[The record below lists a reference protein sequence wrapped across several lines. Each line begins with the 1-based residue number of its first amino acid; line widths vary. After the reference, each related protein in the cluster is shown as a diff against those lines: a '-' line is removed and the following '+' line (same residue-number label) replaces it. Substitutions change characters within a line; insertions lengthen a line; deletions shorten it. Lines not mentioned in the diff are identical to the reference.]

1 MLIKLGN
8 IAVSGEL
15 PSFKN
20 GRSFC
25 FAIIVASVA
34 MFGMV
39 VFSAASLRAEPPRT
53 TYGRIVVPNSLRSS
67 QAQLS
72 QPELRLNSRSY
83 NGNQAVFTDEFGYQ
97 STPSSGG
104 ALAYRNS
111 HPSQRFGQQP
121 LRRSYER
128 LGRNRVMA
136 ATFQESIDTG
146 NAPTAS
152 EPLLPPANLDS
163 SVPSDA
169 VAGGNAVMMHDDP
182 YEHAV
187 SMQGY
192 EHANSDMYCDGC
204 YNAECDCGFADCRR
218 DAMYQCR
225 LRIGLGVIGFGNALN
240 YAGAGANPWSGDGTG
255 SFGFQESLQW
265 STEVPGLFRGEM
277 GAQVGVRTVQAN
289 LSGAEFTADGRNQL
303 YVTAGLFRRADYGLQ
318 GGLVIDYLAE
328 RWYLNTD
335 LVQLR
340 GELSYMFEPCHELG
354 FRFTSGMQSSSS
366 GGFILND
373 AGALA
378 STSGVFSAVDQYRF
392 FTRHVLNQ
400 RTNSYL
406 EISAGWSD
414 EKHGI
419 ISALF
424 ETAITSQVS
433 CQSSFAM
440 GLPGDAVSEA
450 NHQQEFWQMGLML
463 VWTPSTP
470 ALSGLQDYYRPL
482 FEIAD
487 PGSFFVGP
495 TH

>member
-1 MLIKLGN
+1 
-8 IAVSGEL
+8 
-15 PSFKN
+15 
-20 GRSFC
+20 
-25 FAIIVASVA
+25 

-39 VFSAASLRAEPPRT
+39 VLGSVSLRAEPPRT

-72 QPELRLNSRSY
+72 QPELRFNARNY
-83 NGNQAVFTDEFGYQ
+83 TANQAGYTGDLGYQ
-97 STPSSGG
+97 STPSTGG
-104 ALAYRNS
+104 SLGYRNA
-111 HPSQRFGQQP
+111 HPSQRLGQQP

-128 LGRNRVMA
+128 LGRDRVMSA
-136 ATFQESIDTG
+136 AYQESIDTG
-146 NAPTAS
+146 NLPNNS

-163 SVPSDA
+163 SMPVDGMENENGA
-169 VAGGNAVMMHDDP
+169 MMNVGLDE
-182 YEHAV
+182 YAV
-187 SMQGY
+187 SMPGY
-192 EHANSDMYCDGC
+192 DNANGDMYYDGC
-204 YNAECDCGFADCRR
+204 YNTDCDCGFADCRR
-218 DAMYQCR
+218 DPMYQCR
-225 LRIGLGVIGFGNALN
+225 LRLGLGVIGFGNALN
-240 YAGAGANPWSGDGTG
+240 YAGAGANLWSGDGSG

-289 LSGAEFTADGRNQL
+289 LSGAEFTTDGRNQL

-340 GELSYMFEPCHELG
+340 GELSYMLEPCHEFG

-373 AGALA
+373 AGALV

-400 RTNSYL
+400 RTNSHL

-419 ISALF
+419 LSALF
-424 ETAITSQVS
+424 ETAITSQVN

-440 GLPGDAVSEA
+440 GLPGDAISEA
-450 NHQQEFWQMGLML
+450 NHQQEFWQMGVML
-463 VWTPSTP
+463 VWTPNIT
-470 ALSGLQDYYRPL
+470 AMRGLQDYYRPL

-487 PGSFFVGP
+487 PSSFFVGP
-495 TH
+495 AN